1 MSSAFDSMVH
11 RHILEGAIAANVRGR
26 LLRFS
31 YDYLQEREVTV
42 KVGKAYSERK
52 ELRKR
57 GVPQG
62 SSLGPDYCNISE
74 FDIPLDTGEDRAAIS
89 ADDNGMWIVCDSIE
103 EGLKGGPGENK
114 ISGNLAKVNCVQF
127 SVHKTKAMVI
137 TRRKKY
143 STPLLFLN
151 GEQIEIVNEFKWLGI
166 TIDRNLKF
174 KTHIR
179 QLKRACAKRLNI
191 MKMLS
196 GANFG
201 SKPDFLMKFYIK
213 YIRAKLEYGGIIYM
227 AASKSLLEELETIQ
241 YSALRTAFGARKT
254 TPRSFLESE
263 SGIEKLDSRRDIA
276 ALKFLRKTWIAD
288 QSNPIKSRM
297 LKEGRLWC

>member
-1 MSSAFDSMVH
+1 MFVNDAVYCLENKKICLVVFFCVSSAFDSMVH
-11 RHILEGAIAANVRGR
+11 RHILEGVIAANVRGS

-52 ELRKR
+52 VLRKR

-62 SSLGPDYCNISE
+62 SSLGPDYYNIGE
-74 FDIPLDTGEDRAAIS
+74 FDIPLDTGEDRAAIF
-89 ADDNGMWIVCDSIE
+89 ADDTGMWIVCDSIE
-103 EGLKGGPGENK
+103 EGQRVAQEK
-114 ISGNLAKVNCVQF
+114 IKLVEMWAKVNCEQF
-127 SVHKTKAMVI
+127 SVHKTKAMII

-166 TIDRNLKF
+166 KIDRNLTF

-196 GANFG
+196 
-201 SKPDFLMKFYIK
+201 PLQK
-213 YIRAKLEYGGIIYM
+213 Y
-227 AASKSLLEELETIQ
+227 S
-241 YSALRTAFGARKT
+241 
-254 TPRSFLESE
+254 
-263 SGIEKLDSRRDIA
+263 
-276 ALKFLRKTWIAD
+276 
-288 QSNPIKSRM
+288 
-297 LKEGRLWC
+297 